1 MEAALRADGVTLE
14 RIFVDAAVDRD
25 GITAAAGAANVPIVV
40 VDERSMRSLA
50 QTQHPQGVIA
60 VARFFHRSIAGLAD
74 AVGRGGDACLVAV
87 LHEINDPGNA
97 GTLMRSAEALG
108 ARAVACGIAGVDPYN
123 DKVVRAS
130 MGSMFHLPLF
140 CYDEWPQFAG
150 AAREAALQIVAAEAG
165 APDVRSVTLP
175 ARTAL
180 VVGHER
186 RGLAGVPGGDIAM
199 RVGIPQSS
207 RADSLNA
214 AVAGSIVM
222 YEIARASGCLPT
234 APPRT
239 NDV

>member
-1 MEAALRADGVTLE
+1 MEAVLRAGTVTLE
-14 RIFVDAAVDRD
+14 RIFVDMAVDRAD
-25 GITAAAGAANVPIVV
+25 INAAAGAANVPIVA

-60 VARFFHRSIAGLAD
+60 VARFFHRNIAGLAD
-74 AVGRGGDACLVAV
+74 AVGRGGGACLVAV

-108 ARAVACGIAGVDPYN
+108 ASAVCCGIDGVDPYN

-140 CYDEWPQFAG
+140 CYDEWTQLAG
-150 AAREAALQIVAAEAG
+150 AAREAALQVVAAEAG

-186 RGLAGVPGGDIAM
+186 RGLSGVPGGDIAM

-222 YEIARASGCLPT
+222 YEIARAAGCLPT

-239 NDV
+239 NGV